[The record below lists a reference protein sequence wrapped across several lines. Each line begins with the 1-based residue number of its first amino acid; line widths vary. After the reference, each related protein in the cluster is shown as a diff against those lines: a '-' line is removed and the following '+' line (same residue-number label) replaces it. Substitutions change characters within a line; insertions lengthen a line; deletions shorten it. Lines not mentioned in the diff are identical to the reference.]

1 MCEKNQKNRSKL
13 TINHTGGSKK
23 LKRRKYEM
31 EAKTNKEI
39 SRGVLYV
46 ETHKKHNGSFINE
59 EAQTI
64 CEKICNIESQGTTS
78 AKPSQ
83 NDSLGQV
90 LGPERCGRVRG
101 MSFGVCPS
109 QVFGSRI
116 ERFCG
121 TTPSSS
127 TASATDMQLQFEVD
141 KLQSKVASDSQL
153 IKEMANTIALLCQ
166 QTNVPLPA
174 SVSSVTSETIVQDVV
189 AQFPTQGE
197 ANQSQNDEAN
207 EPNNVRG

>member
-1 MCEKNQKNRSKL
+1 MQ
-13 TINHTGGSKK
+13 
-23 LKRRKYEM
+23 
-31 EAKTNKEI
+31 
-39 SRGVLYV
+39 
-46 ETHKKHNGSFINE
+46 
-59 EAQTI
+59 
-64 CEKICNIESQGTTS
+64 EKICNIESQGTTS

-174 SVSSVTSETIVQDVV
+174 SVSSVISEVSFFHSLISVIWC
-189 AQFPTQGE
+189 FLHRYL
-197 ANQSQNDEAN
+197 NCMLCILYILFLL
-207 EPNNVRG
+207 